1 MKIPLTIAIPTYNR
15 KEKLIQTLIAIS
27 HQLNS
32 YQLSDSVEVLVCD
45 NSDLAIENLGTQVD
59 LPKIRYLYNGENIGQ
74 ARNVNQLFMES
85 KGQYVWIL
93 SDDDTL
99 VESAISIVFERIG
112 LILSQNTPAGF
123 VTFLVGDSYRDN
135 IWIKD
140 ETTSY
145 WKSGFDFLKNNW
157 EHPVFISNNI
167 LHRDSVLRL
176 MDEYNLQYALND
188 TYQNSVISF
197 SSIGLYGNVHLIR
210 ETLVRDAWTTK
221 IYEPTQGIR
230 VKVIDLMKLH
240 KHFSEIGFPKSL
252 TKKLRKQIII
262 NLITWGLIYSIVCR
276 ENNLPFPTMKSVN
289 ILRISHRH
297 KMILWLFNLY
307 RFDHLSNYALIIV
320 KMLKVGA
327 WQNIKKDA
335 AVIIE
340 SYASGAY
347 FQTYDPTVN

>member
-1 MKIPLTIAIPTYNR
+1 VEIPLTIAIPTYNR
-15 KEKLIQTLIAIS
+15 KEKLIQTLVAIS
-27 HQLNS
+27 HQLNT
-32 YQLSDSVEVLVCD
+32 YQLSNSVEVIVCD
-45 NSDLAIENLGTQVD
+45 NSDLAIENLGAQVA
-59 LPKIRYLYNGENIGQ
+59 LPKIRYFFNGENIGQ

-99 VESAISIVFERIG
+99 AESAISIVFERISR
-112 LILSQNTPAGF
+112 ILGESIPAGF

-140 ETTSY
+140 ETTTY

-157 EHPVFISNNI
+157 DHPVFISNNI

-176 MDEYNLQYALND
+176 IGEHNLRDTLND

-197 SSIGLYGNVHLIR
+197 TSIGLYGNVHLIR

-221 IYEPTQGIR
+221 IYEPPQGIR
-230 VKVIDLMKLH
+230 VKVLDLMKLH

-252 TKKLRKQIII
+252 TKKLRKQIGV
-262 NLITWGLIYSIVCR
+262 NLVTWGLIYSIVCR
-276 ENNLPFPTMKSVN
+276 EINLPFPSIKSVN
-289 ILRISHRH
+289 ILKISYRH

-307 RFDHLSNYALIIV
+307 RFNHLSIYALVLV
-320 KMLKVGA
+320 KLLKIGV

-340 SYASGAY
+340 SYASGAH
-347 FQTYDPTVN
+347 FQTYDPTVK